1 MNERVTLLSVSLVLL
16 TDFATAETSNG
27 LRGDPAAIA
36 DAIAMVE
43 TMGGAA
49 EWCRLGSVHFV
60 HQWDVVNRED
70 SYLENEILDLTGA
83 RSYVTMESEGYE
95 RIRAYSPEHRYW
107 SIQDGNFSYG
117 DEESLANAMER
128 APYNLYRL
136 ARQIG
141 CGKDA
146 PEIRFGEMEGFP
158 RPPALE
164 FVGEDGRAYGWII
177 LNARKEPIIWATTQY
192 VYVFG
197 PLRQFGKLR
206 VPDWATTS
214 NGLVRYEMVSLT
226 GSEDP
231 PVLSQFEPPEQN

>member
-1 MNERVTLLSVSLVLL
+1 MQT
-16 TDFATAETSNG
+16 TSAQQSG
-27 LRGDPAAIA
+27 KLRGDPAAIA

-43 TMGGAA
+43 TMGGAKT
-49 EWCRLGSVHFV
+49 WCNLDSVHFV
-60 HQWDVVNRED
+60 HEWDVVNRTD
-70 SYLENEILDLTGA
+70 RYLENEILDLTGP
-83 RSYVTMESEGYE
+83 RSYVTMESDGYE
-95 RIRAYSPEHRYW
+95 RVRAYSPEHRYW
-107 SIQDGNFSYG
+107 SVQDGKFSYG
-117 DEESLANAMER
+117 DDDSLANAMER

-141 CGKDA
+141 CGENA
-146 PEIRFGEMEGFP
+146 PEIRFGAMEGLP

-164 FVGEDGRAYGWII
+164 FVDDEGVARGWII

-197 PLRQFGKLR
+197 PLRRFGELL

-214 NGLVRYEMVSLT
+214 EGLVRYEMVSLT

-231 PVLSQFEPPEQN
+231 PDLTLFEAPEQS

>member
-1 MNERVTLLSVSLVLL
+1 MNNRSVLISTSLTALAA
-16 TDFATAETSNG
+16 FAQAEQSNE

-43 TMGGAA
+43 SMGGAA

-60 HQWDVVNRED
+60 HEWDVVNRED

-83 RSYVTMESEGYE
+83 RSYVKMESEGYE

-107 SIQDGNFSYG
+107 SIQDGAFSYG
-117 DEESLANAMER
+117 NDESLANAMER

-164 FVGEDGRAYGWII
+164 FLGEDGKAYGWVI

-197 PLRQFGKLR
+197 PLREFGSLR

-231 PVLSQFEPPEQN
+231 PELSLFQPPGQG

>member
-1 MNERVTLLSVSLVLL
+1 MKKHLTLSCLSLAVLAANAGAEP
-16 TDFATAETSNG
+16 ATQ

-43 TMGGAA
+43 TMGGTA

-60 HQWDVVNRED
+60 HEWDVVNRED
-70 SYLENEILDLTGA
+70 RYVENEILDLTGA
-83 RSYVTMESEGYE
+83 RSYVKMESDGYE

-107 SIQDGNFSYG
+107 SMEDGTFAWGS
-117 DEESLANAMER
+117 DESLANAMER

-141 CGKDA
+141 CGEGA
-146 PEIRFGEMEGFP
+146 PEIRFGQMEGFP

-164 FVGEDGRAYGWII
+164 FVGDDGKAYGWII

-197 PLRQFGKLR
+197 PMREFGKLR

-214 NGLVRYEMVSLT
+214 NGLVRYEMVSLS
-226 GSEDP
+226 GSEDSP
-231 PVLSQFEPPEQN
+231 ELSLFEPPEQG